1 MARAALT
8 IGRLASAAGVNVQTV
23 RFYQRRGLIAIPS
36 RPPGGVRRYAPGTAA
51 RIRLI
56 KRAQALGFS
65 LSEVALLLRL
75 ARAGNGAETK
85 ALARKKLARVE
96 KKMRDL
102 ATMRK
107 VLRALIAECSSG
119 SRRSGHPIIHALGAE
134 R

>member
-8 IGRLASAAGVNVQTV
+8 IGRLARAAGVNVQTV
-23 RFYQRRGLIAIPS
+23 RFYQRRGLLAIPS

-51 RIRLI
+51 QIRLI

-65 LSEVALLLRL
+65 LDEVAALLRL
-75 ARAGNGAETK
+75 SRGGDGAATK
-85 ALARKKLARVE
+85 ALAKKKLARVE
-96 KKMRDL
+96 KNMRNL

-107 VLRALIAECSSG
+107 ALKALIAES
-119 SRRSGHPIIHALGAE
+119 SRRSRPSGYPIIHALGAE

>member
-8 IGRLASAAGVNVQTV
+8 IGRLARAAGVNVQTV
-23 RFYQRRGLIAIPS
+23 RFYQRRGLLEIPS

-65 LSEVALLLRL
+65 LDEVAALLRL
-75 ARAGNGAETK
+75 SRGGDGAETK
-85 ALARKKLARVE
+85 ALAKKKLARVE
-96 KKMRDL
+96 KNMRNL

-107 VLRALIAECSSG
+107 ALKALIAESSG
-119 SRRSGHPIIHALGAE
+119 ASRKSGYPIIHALGAE